1 MRTAGNRP
9 ACSTHRSRPLG
20 WLVRAAALLALLAA
34 CGGPPKVPPTTVA
47 GSVVA
52 VAGVNPSVSG
62 RPSPLLLR
70 VYELKTATVFA
81 AADFV
86 SLYQRDQAELGA
98 DLVGREEIMLAPGE
112 SRPIHRTLAPETR
125 FLAVFAAYRD
135 VEHARWRAVLAVR
148 PGQAQRVT
156 IRASELAVT
165 AELAP

>member
-1 MRTAGNRP
+1 MRTAVNRSG
-9 ACSTHRSRPLG
+9 CSTHRSHPLG
-20 WLVRAAALLALLAA
+20 WLVRAAALLALLSA
-34 CGGPPKVPPTTVA
+34 CGGPPKAPPTTVA
-47 GSVVA
+47 GSVAA
-52 VAGVNPSVSG
+52 VTGVNPSVSG

-70 VYELKTATVFA
+70 VYELKTDTVFA

-112 SRPIHRTLAPETR
+112 SRPINRTLAPETR

-148 PGQAQRVT
+148 PGQAQRIT

-165 AELAP
+165 VELAP